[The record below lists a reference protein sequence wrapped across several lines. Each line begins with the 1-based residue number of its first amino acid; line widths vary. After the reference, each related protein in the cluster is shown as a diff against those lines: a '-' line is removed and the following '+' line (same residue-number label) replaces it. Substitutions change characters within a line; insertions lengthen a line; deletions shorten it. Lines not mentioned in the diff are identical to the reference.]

1 MATSRDISIP
11 RNVLIVDSDQ
21 GVREAVATLLRAEGC
36 TVTSAAGKERTAG
49 TSREQKSQDFIAL
62 PPRARE

>member
-11 RNVLIVDSDQ
+11 RNVLIVDGDQ

-36 TVTSAAGKERTAG
+36 TVTSAAEGMEALTLLG
-49 TSREQKSQDFIAL
+49 RE
-62 PPRARE
+62 